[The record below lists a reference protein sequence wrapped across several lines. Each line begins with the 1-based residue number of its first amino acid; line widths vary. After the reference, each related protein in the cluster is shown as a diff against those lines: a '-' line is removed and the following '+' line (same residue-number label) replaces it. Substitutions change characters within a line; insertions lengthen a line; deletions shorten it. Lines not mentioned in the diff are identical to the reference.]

1 MTKKKNILSI
11 AIDKS
16 LQDKLKELSKEKHIS
31 VSRLVSRLV
40 EEALYLEENVF
51 KDEIYKNIDW
61 LSQEWKDKLQFLF
74 TKVLDTTPDPIWIK
88 DLNLR
93 IIYVNQAFADLFGLK
108 KEEIIG
114 KSDIEYLPSEI
125 AKESIFSDMQALE
138 KKQSTH
144 TVEKIEKDGK
154 FRYFDVIKTPLF
166 NKSGKIV
173 AILGISRDITNLVET
188 KEELERKNR
197 ELLDAYQKL
206 KELHEYDNVTGFMKR
221 NKFIEEFDN
230 LLKGKDRKTF
240 TVVMIDINNFK
251 YINEIYGFEF
261 GDRLLREISNQ
272 LQNFV
277 ESIDTSALLGK
288 LSGDEFAVLFKKD
301 IELNEIVK
309 RFKEILSQIKLNTPK
324 YHSIYSPKAVYCAV
338 KVEPDITL
346 SAEEIITHMEV
357 AIFDLRE
364 SKDTDFST
372 VDLRENISSV
382 DLEEKLVR
390 ALENKKIVPFLQPI
404 YDFKSDELIGYEIFA
419 RIEDEDEYIEA
430 KDFITVA
437 YRKDFIVPI
446 DHEILEIVKN
456 EIMPLIED
464 DKKLFINL
472 SSFSLNKL
480 ENIADPMAKEIIF
493 IKDRSVFDINEQE
506 FLRNI
511 SNITDIKRSYNI
523 SFSIDD
529 FGTGNTSFRT
539 LIRISEEKI
548 ISYLKIDGSLMKELG
563 SSEEKK
569 NIVRS
574 IVAACKQLGI
584 KTVAENIEDEKIY
597 EAVLDI
603 GIDCGQGNYLS
614 APEHYE
620 KVLKK

>member
-16 LQDKLKELSKEKHIS
+16 LQDKLKELSREKHIS

-154 FRYFDVIKTPLF
+154 VRYFDVIKTPLF

-230 LLKGKDRKTF
+230 LLKSKDRSTL

-272 LQNFV
+272 LKNFV
-277 ESIDTSALLGK
+277 ENIDNTALLGK
-288 LSGDEFAVLFKKD
+288 LSGDEFAVLFKRD
-301 IELNEIVK
+301 IDLNEIVK

-346 SAEEIITHMEV
+346 SAEEIVTHMEV

-364 SKDTDFST
+364 SKDTDFSII
-372 VDLRENISSV
+372 DLKENISSV
-382 DLEEKLVR
+382 ELEEKLVK
-390 ALENKKIVPFLQPI
+390 ALENKKIVPFLQPV
-404 YDFKSDELIGYEIFA
+404 YDFKNDEIIGYEVFA
-419 RIEDEDEYIEA
+419 RIEDEGNYIEA

-563 SSEEKK
+563 NSEEKK

-584 KTVAENIEDEKIY
+584 KTVAENIENEKIY

-614 APEHYE
+614 QPEHYE
-620 KVLKK
+620 RVLKK

>member
-16 LQDKLKELSKEKHIS
+16 LQDKLKELSREKHIS

-144 TVEKIEKDGK
+144 TVEKIEKGGK
-154 FRYFDVIKTPLF
+154 IRYFDVIKTPLF

-206 KELHEYDNVTGFMKR
+206 KELHEFDNVTGFMKR

-230 LLKGKDRKTF
+230 ILKGKDRKTV

-261 GDRLLREISNQ
+261 GDKLLREISNQ
-272 LQNFV
+272 LKNFV
-277 ESIDTSALLGK
+277 ESIDSSALLGK
-288 LSGDEFAVLFKKD
+288 LSGDEFSVLFKKD
-301 IELNEIVK
+301 IELNEIIK

-364 SKDTDFST
+364 SKDIDFSII
-372 VDLRENISSV
+372 DLKENVSSV
-382 DLEEKLVR
+382 DLEEKLIE
-390 ALENKKIVPFLQPI
+390 ALEKKKIVPFLQPV
-404 YDFKSDELIGYEIFA
+404 YDFKNDEIIGYEVFA
-419 RIEDEDEYIEA
+419 RIKDNGNYIEA

-548 ISYLKIDGSLMKELG
+548 VSYLKIDGSLMKELG
-563 SSEEKK
+563 DSGEKK
-569 NIVRS
+569 NIVKS

-584 KTVAENIEDEKIY
+584 KTVAENIENEKIY

-614 APEHYE
+614 EPKHYE
-620 KVLKK
+620 TILKK

>member
-16 LQDKLKELSKEKHIS
+16 LQDKLKELSREKHIS

-154 FRYFDVIKTPLF
+154 VRYFDVIKTPLF

-230 LLKGKDRKTF
+230 LLKSKDRSTL

-272 LQNFV
+272 LKNFV
-277 ESIDTSALLGK
+277 ENIDNTALLGK
-288 LSGDEFAVLFKKD
+288 LSGDEFAVLFKRD
-301 IELNEIVK
+301 IDLNEIVK

-346 SAEEIITHMEV
+346 SAEEIVTHMEV

-364 SKDTDFST
+364 SKDTDFSII
-372 VDLRENISSV
+372 DLKENISSV
-382 DLEEKLVR
+382 ELEEKLVK
-390 ALENKKIVPFLQPI
+390 ALENKKIVPFLQPV
-404 YDFKSDELIGYEIFA
+404 YDFKMMRL
-419 RIEDEDEYIEA
+419 
-430 KDFITVA
+430 
-437 YRKDFIVPI
+437 
-446 DHEILEIVKN
+446 
-456 EIMPLIED
+456 
-464 DKKLFINL
+464 
-472 SSFSLNKL
+472 
-480 ENIADPMAKEIIF
+480 
-493 IKDRSVFDINEQE
+493 
-506 FLRNI
+506 
-511 SNITDIKRSYNI
+511 
-523 SFSIDD
+523 
-529 FGTGNTSFRT
+529 
-539 LIRISEEKI
+539 
-548 ISYLKIDGSLMKELG
+548 
-563 SSEEKK
+563 
-569 NIVRS
+569 
-574 IVAACKQLGI
+574 
-584 KTVAENIEDEKIY
+584 
-597 EAVLDI
+597 
-603 GIDCGQGNYLS
+603 
-614 APEHYE
+614 
-620 KVLKK
+620 

>member
-16 LQDKLKELSKEKHIS
+16 LQDKLKELSREKHIS

-154 FRYFDVIKTPLF
+154 VRYFDVIKTPLF

-173 AILGISRDITNLVET
+173 AILGISRDITSLVET
-188 KEELERKNR
+188 KEELERKNK
-197 ELLDAYQKL
+197 ELLEAYQKL
-206 KELHEYDNVTGFMKR
+206 KELHEFDNVTGFMKR

-230 LLKGKDRKTF
+230 LLKETNRGTF
-240 TVVMIDINNFK
+240 TLVMIDINNFK

-261 GDRLLREISNQ
+261 GDKLLREISNQ
-272 LQNFV
+272 LRSFV
-277 ESIDTSALLGK
+277 KSIDKDVLLGK
-288 LSGDEFAVLFKKD
+288 LSGDEFAVLFKKNIDPED
-301 IELNEIVK
+301 IIK
-309 RFKEILSQIKLNTPK
+309 RFKEILSQIKLSTPK

-338 KVEPDITL
+338 KIEPDVIL
-346 SAEEIITHMEV
+346 SAEESITHMEV
-357 AIFDLRE
+357 TIFELRE
-364 SKDTDFST
+364 SKEVDYCTI
-372 VDLRENISSV
+372 DLRANISSTEM
-382 DLEEKLVR
+382 EEKIR
-390 ALENKKIVPFLQPI
+390 KALEDKKVVPFLQPI
-404 YDFKSDELIGYEIFA
+404 YNFKSNDIIGYEVFA
-419 RIEDEDEYIEA
+419 RIEENGKFIEA

-446 DHEILEIVKN
+446 DHEILEKVKKGMIPILEN
-456 EIMPLIED
+456 

-493 IKDRSVFDINEQE
+493 IKDRSVFEINEQE

-511 SNITDIKRSYNI
+511 SNIADIKRSYNI
-523 SFSIDD
+523 NFSIDD

-539 LIRISEEKI
+539 LIKLSEEKI
-548 ISYLKIDGSLMKELG
+548 ISYLKIDGLLIKELG
-563 SSEEKK
+563 KSESKR
-569 NIVRS
+569 NIVKS

-584 KTVAENIEDEKIY
+584 TTVAENIENEEIY

-603 GIDCGQGNYLS
+603 GIDCGQGYYLS
-614 APEHYE
+614 KPEHYE
-620 KVLKK
+620 NILKN

>member
-1 MTKKKNILSI
+1 MNKKKNILSI
-11 AIDKS
+11 AIDKT

-144 TVEKIEKDGK
+144 TVEKIEKDGEV
-154 FRYFDVIKTPLF
+154 RYFDVIKTPLF

-173 AILGISRDITNLVET
+173 AILGISRDISSLVET

-206 KELHEYDNVTGFMKR
+206 KELHEFDNVTGFMKR
-221 NKFIEEFDN
+221 NKFIEEFDK
-230 LLKGKDRKTF
+230 LLKKEDRKPL
-240 TVVMIDINNFK
+240 TVIMIDINNFK

-261 GDRLLREISNQ
+261 GDKLLREISNQ
-272 LQNFV
+272 LKNFV
-277 ESIDTSALLGK
+277 GSIDSSALLGK
-288 LSGDEFAVLFKKD
+288 LSGDEFAVLFLKD
-301 IELNEIVK
+301 IDIHDIVK
-309 RFKEILSQIKLNTPK
+309 KFKEILSQIKLNTPK
-324 YHSIYSPKAVYCAV
+324 YHSIFSPKAVYCAV
-338 KVEPDITL
+338 KIDPDINL
-346 SAEEIITHMEV
+346 SGEEIVTHMEV

-364 SKDTDFST
+364 SKDIDFSKIDLKENVST
-372 VDLRENISSV
+372 VE
-382 DLEEKLVR
+382 LEEKITT
-390 ALENKKIVPFLQPI
+390 ALEEKRIVPFLQPI
-404 YDFKSDELIGYEIFA
+404 YDFKNDEVIGYEVFA
-419 RIEDEDEYIEA
+419 RIEDNGQFLNAE
-430 KDFITVA
+430 DFISVA

-456 EIMPLIED
+456 EIMPDLD
-464 DKKLFINL
+464 SDKKLFINL

-539 LIRISEEKI
+539 LIRISEERI
-548 ISYLKIDGSLMKELG
+548 ISYLKIDGSLIVELGKSEEKRNIVKSIVSACKELG
-563 SSEEKK
+563 
-569 NIVRS
+569 ITT
-574 IVAACKQLGI
+574 I
-584 KTVAENIEDEKIY
+584 AENIENEKIY
-597 EAVLDI
+597 DAVLDI
-603 GIDCGQGNYLS
+603 GIDCGQGYYLS
-614 APEHYE
+614 KPEHYKE
-620 KVLKK
+620 VLKK